1 MGWVSRSAMPI
12 LTTIAVGVT
21 LSSCTTQPPLPSASP
36 TADALPTLLRG
47 VVGLPEVD
55 VQQLP
60 GTVTTIRGC
69 VALAVDGMSTYPVV
83 WGPDVE
89 RADPDTLS
97 IDGSRVELGRH
108 LTTTLG
114 HVVTA
119 DSLTDM
125 VPDIDS
131 CVDTTSDLIVVLL
144 AGVTPNL
151 EGQ

>member
-12 LTTIAVGVT
+12 LTTIAVGVL
-21 LSSCTTQPPLPSASP
+21 LSSCTTHPPLPSASP
-36 TADALPTLLRG
+36 TAAALPTLLRS
-47 VVGLPEVD
+47 VVELPEAD

-60 GTVTTIRGC
+60 GTVTTLRGC

-83 WGPDVE
+83 WGPDVTML
-89 RADPDTLS
+89 DPDTLNMS
-97 IDGSRVELGRH
+97 GSHVELGRR
-108 LTTTLG
+108 LSTTLG
-114 HVVTA
+114 HVVAA
-119 DSLTDM
+119 DSLTDI

-131 CVDTTSDLIVVLL
+131 CVDTTSDLIAVLL